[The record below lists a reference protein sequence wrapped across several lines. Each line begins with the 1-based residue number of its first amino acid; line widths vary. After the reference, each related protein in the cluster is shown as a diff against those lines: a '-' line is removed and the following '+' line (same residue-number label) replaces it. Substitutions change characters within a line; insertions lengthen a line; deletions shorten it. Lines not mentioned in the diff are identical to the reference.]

1 VTQTNYKHYVRTATT
16 PYNMTTK
23 TPKYD
28 IFRPWLTLD
37 PWQTK
42 YINTEGNCFLLCGRQ
57 SGKTAAA
64 SIKFGKRA
72 ATKPNSIILMI
83 AYTEKQAY
91 SLFFKTL
98 MYLEAKY
105 PNKIIRKG
113 NKGPTKHIINLTN
126 GSIIKCY
133 AAGVSGDGLRG
144 ETITDLVID
153 EAAPMDRDIFTAVTP
168 MISITGGTIDILST
182 PRGKEG
188 YFYDCS
194 LRDDYTKFYVS
205 AEDCP
210 RHTKEYLASER
221 ATMSEL
227 QYAQEY
233 LAMFLDELKRVY
245 SDQWIKKV
253 CNITLNNQLNTNTL
267 LSDSKPQLPPPIE
280 VDPTQNFLITSPL
293 PARDY
298 FLGMDI
304 ARMGK
309 DETTFECLDGTNPD
323 NVTQVFRIVTKR
335 QLITETARKAIR
347 LNELWDFNKI
357 GIDDG
362 GMGVGVLDILLGDSS
377 TENKVVGL
385 NNASRD
391 IDAEEGHKPLL
402 KEDMYN
408 YTLIG
413 GEQGKLHL
421 LNNDELIASFKSI
434 QWEFTNGKVRISG
447 NDSHEVEG
455 VIRGYYL
462 IKQKLL
468 KPFIMSL

>member
-1 VTQTNYKHYVRTATT
+1 MKKQTLK
-16 PYNMTTK
+16 
-23 TPKYD
+23 PKYD

-37 PWQTK
+37 TWQTK

-72 ATKPNSIILMI
+72 ATKPKSIILMI

-98 MYLEAKY
+98 MYLEANY
-105 PNKIIRKG
+105 PKKINRKG
-113 NKGPTKHIINLTN
+113 SNRPTKHIINLTN

-133 AAGVSGDGLRG
+133 AAGISGDGLRG
-144 ETITDLVID
+144 ETITSLVID
-153 EAAPMDRDIFTAVTP
+153 EAAPMDRDVFTAITP

-210 RHTKEYLASER
+210 RHTKEYLQSER

-245 SDQWIKKV
+245 SDTWIHKV
-253 CNITLNNQLNTNTL
+253 CTITPHTPTHTPTINNHSNTPIT
-267 LSDSKPQLPPPIE
+267 PQTTDFQPQTPPYIE
-280 VDPTQNFLITSPL
+280 EEPTQNFSILEPSQT
-293 PARDY
+293 RDY

-304 ARMGK
+304 ARLGA
-309 DETTFECLDGTNPD
+309 DDTTFECLDATNTD
-323 NVTQVFRIVTKR
+323 NIQQIFNIVTKR
-335 QLITETARKAIR
+335 QLITETARKAIK
-347 LNELWDFNKI
+347 LNEKWNFNKI

-362 GMGVGVLDILLGDSS
+362 GMGVGVLDILLGTPS
-377 TENKVVGL
+377 TEDKIIGL
-385 NNASRD
+385 NNATRD

-408 YTLIG
+408 YLLIG
-413 GEQGKLHL
+413 GEQGKIKL
-421 LNNDELIASFKSI
+421 LKDDEIIDSLKSI
-434 QWEFTNGKVRISG
+434 QWEFTNNKVKISG
-447 NDSHEVEG
+447 INSHIVEG
-455 VIRGYYL
+455 IIRAYYL
-462 IKQKLL
+462 TKDKLL
-468 KPFIMSL
+468 KPFFTRC

>member
-1 VTQTNYKHYVRTATT
+1 MNPKTTQK
-16 PYNMTTK
+16 
-23 TPKYD
+23 PKYD

-37 PWQTK
+37 KWQQD

-64 SIKFGKRA
+64 SIKFGNRA
-72 ATKPNSIILMI
+72 ATKPKSIILMI

-98 MYLEAKY
+98 LYLRAKH
-105 PNKIIRKG
+105 PKKVIEHGLNK
-113 NKGPTKHIINLTN
+113 PTKHIINLTN

-144 ETITDLVID
+144 ETITSLVID
-153 EAAPMDRDIFTAVTP
+153 EAAPMDRDVFTAITP

-210 RHTKEYLASER
+210 RHTNEYLASER

-227 QYAQEY
+227 MYAQEY

-245 SDQWIKKV
+245 SDAWVKKV
-253 CNITLNNQLNTNTL
+253 FTITPNTPNTPQNT
-267 LSDSKPQLPPPIE
+267 DSQPNTPPTIE
-280 VDPTQNFLITSPL
+280 VDPTQNYNISTPNPNS
-293 PARDY
+293 DY

-304 ARMGK
+304 ARLGE
-309 DETTFECLDGTNPD
+309 DATTFECLDATD
-323 NVTQVFRIVTKR
+323 TENVQQVFRIVTKK
-335 QLITETARKAIR
+335 QLITETARKAIK
-347 LNELWDFNKI
+347 LDEKWDFNKI

-362 GMGVGVLDILLGDSS
+362 GMGVGVLDILLDNTS
-377 TENKVVGL
+377 TEDKIIGL
-385 NNASRD
+385 NNAKRD

-408 YTLIG
+408 YLLVG
-413 GEQGKLHL
+413 GEQGKIHL
-421 LNNDELIASFKSI
+421 INNDELIASFKSI
-434 QWEFTNGKVRISG
+434 QWEFTNNKTRISG
-447 NDSHEVEG
+447 NDAHEAEG
-455 VIRGYYL
+455 VIRAYYL
-462 IKQKLL
+462 TKDKLL
-468 KPFIMSL
+468 KPFIAYC

>member
-1 VTQTNYKHYVRTATT
+1 MNPKPQSK
-16 PYNMTTK
+16 
-23 TPKYD
+23 PKYD

-42 YINTEGNCFLLCGRQ
+42 YINTTGNCFLLCGRQ

-72 ATKPNSIILMI
+72 ATKPKSIILMI

-98 MYLEAKY
+98 MYLEAKH
-105 PNKIIRKG
+105 PNLIIRGK
-113 NKGPTKHIINLTN
+113 KGPTKHIINLTN

-144 ETITDLVID
+144 ETITDLVVD
-153 EAAPMDRDIFTAVTP
+153 EAAAMDRDVFTAITP
-168 MISITGGTIDILST
+168 MISITGGNIDILST

-188 YFYDCS
+188 YFYECS

-210 RHTKEYLASER
+210 RHTPEYLASER
-221 ATMSEL
+221 ASMSEL

-233 LAMFLDELKRVY
+233 LAMFLDELKRVF
-245 SDQWIKKV
+245 SDAWIKKV
-253 CNITLNNQLNTNTL
+253 CTITHNTPTDTKTPRFPPKLNT
-267 LSDSKPQLPPPIE
+267 P
-280 VDPTQNFLITSPL
+280 ITSL
-293 PARDY
+293 PAQNPQKNRDY

-304 ARMGK
+304 ARMGE
-309 DETTFECLDGTNPD
+309 DESTFECLDGTD
-323 NVTQVFRIVTKR
+323 TENVTQIFREVTKK
-335 QLITETARKAIR
+335 QLLTETARKTIR
-347 LNELWDFNKI
+347 LNEKWDFNKI

-362 GMGVGVLDILLGDSS
+362 MMGVGVLDILLEHPD
-377 TENKVVGL
+377 TKNKVVAL
-385 NNASRD
+385 NNAKRD

-402 KEDMYN
+402 KEDMYTN
-408 YTLIG
+408 LLVG
-413 GEQGKLHL
+413 GENNKIHL
-421 LNNDELIASFKSI
+421 LNNDELILSLKSI
-434 QWEFTNGKVRISG
+434 QWEFTNGKVKISG
-447 NDSHEVEG
+447 SDSHETEG

-462 IKQKLL
+462 IKDKGL
-468 KPFIMSL
+468 KCFIHSL